1 MSAINEIKAKDGVDQ
16 ETVDA
21 VREVGGK
28 YKYGWSTD
36 IEMEYAPKGLTEDIV
51 RLISAKNE
59 EPEWMTEWRLE
70 AYRRW
75 VKMEEPD
82 WAKLQIAPIDY
93 QAISYYSAPKSK
105 ADGPKSLDEVDPE
118 LLAPLETGEA
128 DIVYGSRFL
137 GRTERVHFRLHT
149 FANRVLTWFSN
160 RFTGYRLTDMETC
173 YKVFP
178 AAVARELRLRSR
190 GFTIEPELTAAFAQ
204 QRLSIVEVPIRYEN
218 RGYEE
223 GKKIGWKDGV
233 AALWAIVRFRFAP

>member
-1 MSAINEIKAKDGVDQ
+1 MKLSV
-16 ETVDA
+16 
-21 VREVGGK
+21 
-28 YKYGWSTD
+28 
-36 IEMEYAPKGLTEDIV
+36 IV
-51 RLISAKNE
+51 PVYNE
-59 EPEWMTEWRLE
+59 ERTLEEIVGRVLATPHEKEVLLVDDGSSDGSRAIIARLVE
-70 AYRRW
+70 AHPGVVRSFLHEQNSG
-75 VKMEEPD
+75 KG
-82 WAKLQIAPIDY
+82 AALQTGFAAVEGDY
-93 QAISYYSAPKSK
+93 VVVQD
-105 ADGPKSLDEVDPE
+105 ADLEYDPQDYGA
-118 LLAPLETGEA
+118 LLAPLQAGEA
-128 DIVYGSRFL
+128 DIAYGSRFL

-190 GFTIEPELTAAFAQ
+190 GFTIEPELTAAFARR
-204 QRLSIVEVPIRYEN
+204 RLSIVEVPIRYEN

>member
-1 MSAINEIKAKDGVDQ
+1 MKLSV
-16 ETVDA
+16 V
-21 VREVGGK
+21 VPV
-28 YKYGWSTD
+28 Y
-36 IEMEYAPKGLTEDIV
+36 
-51 RLISAKNE
+51 NE
-59 EPEWMTEWRLE
+59 ERTLEEIVGRVLATPHEKEVLLVDDGSSDGSRAIIARLVE
-70 AYRRW
+70 AHPGEVRSFLHERNSG
-75 VKMEEPD
+75 KG
-82 WAKLQIAPIDY
+82 AALQTGFAAVEGDY
-93 QAISYYSAPKSK
+93 VVVQD
-105 ADGPKSLDEVDPE
+105 ADLEYDPQDYGA
-118 LLAPLETGEA
+118 LLAPLQAGEA

-178 AAVARELRLRSR
+178 AAVARELHLRSR
-190 GFTIEPELTAAFAQ
+190 GFTIEPELTAAFARR
-204 QRLSIVEVPIRYEN
+204 RLSIVEVPIRYEN